1 MARVPRNLPG
11 VDAAPPP
18 PDRPLRQAAPRLP
31 NRTVTLASSAGL
43 DELARWAASERVDE
57 AARSRAAQRRCGAAE
72 ASEATV
78 AGLLARRAEDSRP
91 VLIDTASGDRLRG
104 RVLTAGADF
113 CIIASPSGQVMVPTA
128 VIAAISEAPGRGAS
142 GDRPGPDP
150 FLFGAEAPGSALGEA
165 LAALAAERPLVKV
178 AAGGRHWR
186 GRLTAAGADI
196 VSVAAEPGAADAAT
210 SHIAVAAIDHLVILD
225 R

>member
-1 MARVPRNLPG
+1 MARVPRNLPE
-11 VDAAPPP
+11 VDPAPPP
-18 PDRPLRQAAPRLP
+18 PDRPLRQAAPPLDQ
-31 NRTVTLASSAGL
+31 TVTLASSDGL

-57 AARSRAAQRRCGAAE
+57 AARNRAAQRRCGAAE

-78 AGLLARRAEDSRP
+78 AGLLARLAEDSRP

-113 CIIASPSGQVMVPTA
+113 CIIASASGQVMMPTA
-128 VIAAISEAPGRGAS
+128 AIAAISEAPGRGAS
-142 GDRPGPDP
+142 GDQPGPDP
-150 FLFGAEAPGSALGEA
+150 FLFGAEAPGASFSEA
-165 LAALAAERPLVKV
+165 LVALAAERPLVKV

-196 VSVAAEPGAADAAT
+196 VSVASEPGSSDAAT
-210 SHIAVAAIDHLVILD
+210 SHIAMAAIDHLVILD